1 MVNFEW
7 YRTFVAVYR
16 MESMS
21 AAAQERFLTQP
32 AVSQQI
38 QALEKEVGTSLFVRT
53 PRKMVPTEAGKE
65 LYVSI
70 AEAVDRL
77 ERTSTQN
84 NPENGPTLRLGVPH
98 EYFYERCTR
107 ALAEVPWR
115 TQVQFGLTNELL
127 AHLRTGE
134 LDIVIATQRLSDE
147 GVQYAPLYEE
157 QFVLC
162 LGTNWVVPQVG
173 ELNDIQKWL
182 VNLPWIAYGSDLGII
197 RRYWQ
202 VVFGERPDMRPKI
215 IVPDLRSI
223 LRLVEEGAGVS
234 VLPTYLYKDAEESR
248 KIRVLQI
255 ATQTV
260 HNQLWIVY
268 RRKEMN
274 DDIIKGMVSILQRY
288 TQ

>member
-1 MVNFEW
+1 MANFEW

-16 MESMS
+16 MQSMS
-21 AAAQERFLTQP
+21 AAAHARFLTQP
-32 AVSQQI
+32 AVSQHI
-38 QALEKEVGTSLFVRT
+38 QALEKEMGTSLFVRT

-70 AEAVDRL
+70 VEAVDLL
-77 ERTSTQN
+77 ERTSAHN
-84 NPENGPTLRLGVPH
+84 NPNHVPTLRLGVPS

-115 TQVQFGLTNELL
+115 TQVHFGLTNELL
-127 AHLRTGE
+127 AHLRSGE

-147 GVQYAPLYEE
+147 GVQYIPLYEE
-157 QFVLC
+157 HFCLC
-162 LGTNWVVPQVG
+162 LGTKWVVPQVTD
-173 ELNDIQKWL
+173 LHDIQKWL
-182 VNLPWIAYGSDLGII
+182 VTLPWIAYGPELPII

-202 VVFGERPDMRPKI
+202 VVFGERPDIRPKI

-234 VLPTYLYKDAEESR
+234 VLPTYLYRDAEESK
-248 KIRVLQI
+248 KIRVLEI
-255 ATQTV
+255 PNQTV
-260 HNQLWIVY
+260 SNQLWIVY

-274 DDIIKGMVSILQRY
+274 DDIIQGMVSVLQRY
-288 TQ
+288 TK